1 MGESRDDSYVLILEE
16 DSISSGIKKITSFAK
31 MSQEKTD
38 SSVLTD
44 TSMSSGSY
52 PDMGQTQEQFI
63 EWALKEYERPLIGYA
78 QGFVHDW
85 ERARDVVQD
94 TFIRLCQQDM
104 AKVRDGVKTWLFT
117 VCRNRALDVLRKDSR
132 LVEMD
137 EKKLHGIP
145 GKNFSASDHIEKE
158 ELHQRLEGYLQR
170 LTPNQ
175 REVINLKFQQ
185 GLSYD
190 EISQI
195 TGLSTGNVGFLLHHA
210 IKRLREWIPR
220 DMTYQNEI

>member
-1 MGESRDDSYVLILEE
+1 MGGEFCTYEEKILIFGRMSQENSDSYVSPE
-16 DSISSGIKKITSFAK
+16 TN
-31 MSQEKTD
+31 MT
-38 SSVLTD
+38 
-44 TSMSSGSY
+44 SGSP
-52 PDMGQTQEQFI
+52 PDMVQTQEQFI

-94 TFIRLCQQDM
+94 TFIRLCQQDV

-137 EKKLHGIP
+137 EKKLLKIP
-145 GKNFSASDHIEKE
+145 GNTVSAATLMEKE
-158 ELHQRLEGYLQR
+158 EVHNRLDAYLQR

-175 REVINLKFQQ
+175 REVIVLKFQQ
-185 GLSYD
+185 GLSYE
-190 EISQI
+190 EISRV
-195 TGLSTGNVGFLLHHA
+195 TGLTPGNVGFLLHHA
-210 IKRLREWIPR
+210 LKRLREWIPR
-220 DMTYQNEI
+220 EWANQQDES

>member
-1 MGESRDDSYVLILEE
+1 
-16 DSISSGIKKITSFAK
+16 
-31 MSQEKTD
+31 
-38 SSVLTD
+38 
-44 TSMSSGSY
+44 
-52 PDMGQTQEQFI
+52 MGQTQEQFI

-104 AKVRDGVKTWLFT
+104 AKVRDGLKTWLFT

-137 EKKLHGIP
+137 EKKLSKIP
-145 GKNFSASDHIEKE
+145 GKSVSAATLLEKE
-158 ELHQRLEGYLQR
+158 EMHERLDAYLQR

-175 REVINLKFQQ
+175 REVIVLKFQQ
-185 GLSYD
+185 GLSYE
-190 EISQI
+190 EISRI

-220 DMTYQNEI
+220 EWAHQEDT

>member
-1 MGESRDDSYVLILEE
+1 
-16 DSISSGIKKITSFAK
+16 
-31 MSQEKTD
+31 MSQEKPD
-38 SSVLTD
+38 SYVSAETNM
-44 TSMSSGSY
+44 TSGSP
-52 PDMGQTQEQFI
+52 PDMVQTQEQFI

-94 TFIRLCQQDM
+94 TFIRLCQQDV

-137 EKKLHGIP
+137 EKKLLKIP
-145 GKNFSASDHIEKE
+145 GNSVSAATLLEKE
-158 ELHQRLEGYLQR
+158 EVHNRLDAYLQR

-175 REVINLKFQQ
+175 REVIVLKFQQ
-185 GLSYD
+185 GLSYE
-190 EISQI
+190 EISRV
-195 TGLSTGNVGFLLHHA
+195 TGLTQGNVGFLLHHA
-210 IKRLREWIPR
+210 LKRLREWIPR
-220 DMTYQNEI
+220 EWANQQDES

>member
-1 MGESRDDSYVLILEE
+1 MFVFCATDFFANM
-16 DSISSGIKKITSFAK
+16 IKEIGNLHVSKDADMTN
-31 MSQEKTD
+31 
-38 SSVLTD
+38 
-44 TSMSSGSY
+44 GSP
-52 PDMGQTQEQFI
+52 PDMMQTQEQFI

-94 TFIRLCQQDM
+94 TFIRLCQQDV

-137 EKKLHGIP
+137 EKKLGKIP
-145 GKNFSASDHIEKE
+145 ANTVSASSLLEKE
-158 ELHQRLEGYLQR
+158 EMHQRLEMYLQR

-175 REVINLKFQQ
+175 REVVVLKFQQ
-185 GLSYD
+185 GLSYE
-190 EISQI
+190 EISRV
-195 TGLSTGNVGFLLHHA
+195 TGLSNGNVGFLLHNA
-210 IKRLREWIPR
+210 LKRLREWMPR
-220 DMTYQNEI
+220 DLAESNEE

>member
-1 MGESRDDSYVLILEE
+1 M
-16 DSISSGIKKITSFAK
+16 IKENGNLHVSTEAD
-31 MSQEKTD
+31 MTN
-38 SSVLTD
+38 
-44 TSMSSGSY
+44 GSP
-52 PDMGQTQEQFI
+52 PDMVQTQEQFI

-94 TFIRLCQQDM
+94 TFIRLCQQDV

-137 EKKLHGIP
+137 EKKLGKIP
-145 GKNFSASDHIEKE
+145 ASTVSASSLLEKE
-158 ELHQRLEGYLQR
+158 EMHQRLEIYLQR

-175 REVINLKFQQ
+175 REVVVLKFQQ
-185 GLSYD
+185 GLSYE
-190 EISQI
+190 EISRV
-195 TGLSTGNVGFLLHHA
+195 TGLSNGNVGFLLHNA
-210 IKRLREWIPR
+210 LKRLREWMPR
-220 DMTYQNEI
+220 DLAESNEE

>member
-1 MGESRDDSYVLILEE
+1 MFKENRDWHVTKGTNE
-16 DSISSGIKKITSFAK
+16 D
-31 MSQEKTD
+31 
-38 SSVLTD
+38 
-44 TSMSSGSY
+44 GSP
-52 PDMGQTQEQFI
+52 PDMVQTQEQFI

-117 VCRNRALDVLRKDSR
+117 VCRNRALDVLRKDAR

-137 EKKLHGIP
+137 EVKLNKIP
-145 GKNFSASDHIEKE
+145 AETLSPVDQINGE
-158 ELHQRLEGYLQR
+158 ELQLQLQGFLQR

-175 REVINLKFQQ
+175 REVIVLKFQQ
-185 GLSYD
+185 GLSYE
-190 EISQI
+190 EISRV
-195 TGLSTGNVGFLLHHA
+195 TGLTSGNVGFLLHNA
-210 IKRLREWIPR
+210 LKRLREWMPR
-220 DMTYQNEI
+220 DASQLEEES

>member
-1 MGESRDDSYVLILEE
+1 M
-16 DSISSGIKKITSFAK
+16 IKGNGNLHVSKEADMTN
-31 MSQEKTD
+31 
-38 SSVLTD
+38 
-44 TSMSSGSY
+44 GSP
-52 PDMGQTQEQFI
+52 PDMVQTQEQFI

-94 TFIRLCQQDM
+94 TFIRLCQQDV

-137 EKKLHGIP
+137 EKKLGKIP
-145 GKNFSASDHIEKE
+145 ANTVAASSLLEKE
-158 ELHQRLEGYLQR
+158 EMHQRLEMYLQR

-175 REVINLKFQQ
+175 REVVVLKFQQ
-185 GLSYD
+185 GLSYE
-190 EISQI
+190 EISRV
-195 TGLSTGNVGFLLHHA
+195 TGLSNGNVGFLLHNA
-210 IKRLREWIPR
+210 LKRLRERMPR
-220 DMTYQNEI
+220 DLAESNEE

>member
-1 MGESRDDSYVLILEE
+1 
-16 DSISSGIKKITSFAK
+16 
-31 MSQEKTD
+31 MSQEIPD
-38 SSVLTD
+38 SPVHSSA
-44 TSMSSGSY
+44 SMSSGS
-52 PDMGQTQEQFI
+52 PPVMGQTQEQFI

-104 AKVRDGVKTWLFT
+104 AKVRDGLKTWLFT

-137 EKKLHGIP
+137 EKKLSKIP
-145 GKNFSASDHIEKE
+145 GKNVSAASLLAKE
-158 ELHQRLEGYLQR
+158 EMHERLDVYLQR

-175 REVINLKFQQ
+175 REVIVLKFQQ
-185 GLSYD
+185 GLSYE
-190 EISQI
+190 EISRI

-220 DMTYQNEI
+220 DWAHQEDT

>member
-1 MGESRDDSYVLILEE
+1 MIHELGFFNKMIKENGDLHVSRE
-16 DSISSGIKKITSFAK
+16 
-31 MSQEKTD
+31 TD
-38 SSVLTD
+38 MTN
-44 TSMSSGSY
+44 GSP
-52 PDMGQTQEQFI
+52 PDMVQTQEQFI

-137 EKKLHGIP
+137 EKKLGKIP
-145 GKNFSASDHIEKE
+145 ASTVSASSLLEKE
-158 ELHQRLEGYLQR
+158 EMHQRLEIYLQR

-175 REVINLKFQQ
+175 REVVVLKFQQ
-185 GLSYD
+185 GLSYE
-190 EISQI
+190 EISRV
-195 TGLSTGNVGFLLHHA
+195 TGLSNGNVGFLLHNA
-210 IKRLREWIPR
+210 LKRLREWMPR
-220 DMTYQNEI
+220 DLAESNEE

>member
-1 MGESRDDSYVLILEE
+1 MPQENPDSNVSALTNMKA
-16 DSISSGIKKITSFAK
+16 SSP
-31 MSQEKTD
+31 
-38 SSVLTD
+38 
-44 TSMSSGSY
+44 
-52 PDMGQTQEQFI
+52 PDMVQTQEQFI

-104 AKVRDGVKTWLFT
+104 VKVRDGLKTWLFT

-137 EKKLHGIP
+137 EKKLLTIP
-145 GKNFSASDHIEKE
+145 GNTVSAADMLEKE
-158 ELHQRLEGYLQR
+158 ELQERLEGYLQR

-175 REVINLKFQQ
+175 REVIVLKFQQ
-185 GLSYD
+185 GLSYE
-190 EISQI
+190 EISQV
-195 TGLSTGNVGFLLHHA
+195 TGLSNGNVGFLLHHA
-210 IKRLREWIPR
+210 LKRLREWMPR
-220 DMTYQNEI
+220 DLTEPNEES

>member
-1 MGESRDDSYVLILEE
+1 MGGEFCTYEEKILIFGRMSQENSDSYVSPE
-16 DSISSGIKKITSFAK
+16 TN
-31 MSQEKTD
+31 MT
-38 SSVLTD
+38 
-44 TSMSSGSY
+44 SGSP
-52 PDMGQTQEQFI
+52 PDMVQTQEQFI

-94 TFIRLCQQDM
+94 TFIRLCQQDV

-137 EKKLHGIP
+137 EKKLLKIP
-145 GKNFSASDHIEKE
+145 GNSVSAATLLEKE
-158 ELHQRLEGYLQR
+158 EVHNRLDAYLQR

-175 REVINLKFQQ
+175 REVIVLKFQQ
-185 GLSYD
+185 GLSYE
-190 EISQI
+190 EISRV
-195 TGLSTGNVGFLLHHA
+195 TGLTPGNVGFLLHHA
-210 IKRLREWIPR
+210 LKRLREWIPR
-220 DMTYQNEI
+220 EWANQQDES

>member
-1 MGESRDDSYVLILEE
+1 MIKENGELHVSKEADM
-16 DSISSGIKKITSFAK
+16 TN
-31 MSQEKTD
+31 
-38 SSVLTD
+38 
-44 TSMSSGSY
+44 GSP
-52 PDMGQTQEQFI
+52 PDMVQTQEQFI

-94 TFIRLCQQDM
+94 TFIRLCQQDV

-137 EKKLHGIP
+137 EKKLLKIP
-145 GKNFSASDHIEKE
+145 SNSVSAATLLEKE
-158 ELHQRLEGYLQR
+158 EVHNRLDAYLQR

-175 REVINLKFQQ
+175 REVIVLKFQQ
-185 GLSYD
+185 GLSYE
-190 EISQI
+190 EISRV
-195 TGLSTGNVGFLLHHA
+195 TGLTPGNVGFLLHHA
-210 IKRLREWIPR
+210 LKRLREWIPR
-220 DMTYQNEI
+220 EWAHQQDES

>member
-1 MGESRDDSYVLILEE
+1 MFKETRDL
-16 DSISSGIKKITSFAK
+16 
-31 MSQEKTD
+31 
-38 SSVLTD
+38 SVTTGAND
-44 TSMSSGSY
+44 DGS
-52 PDMGQTQEQFI
+52 PPAMVQTQEQFI

-104 AKVRDGVKTWLFT
+104 VKVRDGVKTWLFT

-137 EKKLHGIP
+137 DVKLQKIP
-145 GKNFSASDHIEKE
+145 AESVSPVDQMHTE
-158 ELHQRLEGYLQR
+158 ELYAQLQGYLQR

-175 REVINLKFQQ
+175 REVIVLKFQQ

-190 EISQI
+190 EISRV
-195 TGLSTGNVGFLLHHA
+195 TGLTSGNVGFLLHNA
-210 IKRLREWIPR
+210 LKRLREWMPR
-220 DMTYQNEI
+220 DFTEQEEL

>member
-1 MGESRDDSYVLILEE
+1 MEG
-16 DSISSGIKKITSFAK
+16 SFVTICE
-31 MSQEKTD
+31 MSQENSVSHVPTTTD
-38 SSVLTD
+38 MT
-44 TSMSSGSY
+44 TGSP
-52 PDMGQTQEQFI
+52 PDMVQTQEQFI

-104 AKVRDGVKTWLFT
+104 VKVRDGVKTWLFT

-137 EKKLHGIP
+137 EKKLMAIP
-145 GKNFSASDHIEKE
+145 GHSVSASDMLERE
-158 ELHQRLEGYLQR
+158 ELQERLEGFLQR

-175 REVINLKFQQ
+175 REVIVLKFQQ
-185 GLSYD
+185 GLSYE
-190 EISQI
+190 EISRI
-195 TGLSTGNVGFLLHHA
+195 TGLTNGNVGFLLHHA
-210 IKRLREWIPR
+210 LKRLREWIPR
-220 DMTYQNEI
+220 DLTEPEEER

>member
-1 MGESRDDSYVLILEE
+1 MRIDLRLREKFHIFCE
-16 DSISSGIKKITSFAK
+16 
-31 MSQEKTD
+31 MSQEKPD
-38 SSVLTD
+38 SYVSPETNM
-44 TSMSSGSY
+44 TSGSP
-52 PDMGQTQEQFI
+52 PDMVQTQEQFI

-94 TFIRLCQQDM
+94 TFIRLCQQDV

-137 EKKLHGIP
+137 EKKLLKIP
-145 GKNFSASDHIEKE
+145 GNTVSAATLLEKE
-158 ELHQRLEGYLQR
+158 EVHNRLDAYLQR

-175 REVINLKFQQ
+175 REVIVLKFQQ
-185 GLSYD
+185 GLSYE
-190 EISQI
+190 EISRV
-195 TGLSTGNVGFLLHHA
+195 TGLTPGNVGFLLHHA
-210 IKRLREWIPR
+210 LKRLREWIPR
-220 DMTYQNEI
+220 EWANQQDES

>member
-1 MGESRDDSYVLILEE
+1 MTQENPESDVS
-16 DSISSGIKKITSFAK
+16 A
-31 MSQEKTD
+31 
-38 SSVLTD
+38 LTN
-44 TSMSSGSY
+44 MKAGSP
-52 PDMGQTQEQFI
+52 PDMVQTQEQFI

-104 AKVRDGVKTWLFT
+104 AKVRDGLKTWLFT

-137 EKKLHGIP
+137 EKKLLTIP
-145 GKNFSASDHIEKE
+145 GNSVSAADMLEKE
-158 ELHQRLEGYLQR
+158 ELQERLDGYLQR

-175 REVINLKFQQ
+175 REVIVLKFQQ
-185 GLSYD
+185 GLSYE
-190 EISQI
+190 EISRV
-195 TGLSTGNVGFLLHHA
+195 TGLSNGNVGFLLHHA
-210 IKRLREWIPR
+210 LKRLREWMPR
-220 DMTYQNEI
+220 DLTEPNEES

>member
-1 MGESRDDSYVLILEE
+1 M
-16 DSISSGIKKITSFAK
+16 F
-31 MSQEKTD
+31 QEKPE
-38 SSVLTD
+38 SSVHTD
-44 TSMSSGSY
+44 TNMTSGSP
-52 PDMGQTQEQFI
+52 PDMVQTQEQFI

-94 TFIRLCQQDM
+94 TFIRLCQQDV

-137 EKKLHGIP
+137 EKKLLKIP
-145 GKNFSASDHIEKE
+145 GNTVSAATLLEKE
-158 ELHQRLEGYLQR
+158 EVHNRLDAYLQR

-175 REVINLKFQQ
+175 REVIVLKFQQ
-185 GLSYD
+185 GLSYE
-190 EISQI
+190 EISRV
-195 TGLSTGNVGFLLHHA
+195 TGLTPGNVGFLLHHA
-210 IKRLREWIPR
+210 LKRLREWIPR
-220 DMTYQNEI
+220 EWANQQDES

>member
-1 MGESRDDSYVLILEE
+1 M
-16 DSISSGIKKITSFAK
+16 F
-31 MSQEKTD
+31 QEKADPIVMRVTSVATD
-38 SSVLTD
+38 SFQV
-44 TSMSSGSY
+44 
-52 PDMGQTQEQFI
+52 MGQTQEQFI

-137 EKKLHGIP
+137 ERKLNNIP
-145 GKNFSASDHIEKE
+145 ASHLSASRHLEKE
-158 ELHQRLEGYLQR
+158 ELHERLEMYLQR

-175 REVINLKFQQ
+175 REVIILKFQQ
-185 GLSYD
+185 GLSYE
-190 EISQI
+190 EISHV
-195 TGLSTGNVGFLLHHA
+195 TGLTAGNVGFLLHHA

-220 DMTYQNEI
+220 EMAQQQEI

>member
-1 MGESRDDSYVLILEE
+1 MIKENGELHVSKEADMLN
-16 DSISSGIKKITSFAK
+16 
-31 MSQEKTD
+31 
-38 SSVLTD
+38 
-44 TSMSSGSY
+44 GSP
-52 PDMGQTQEQFI
+52 PDMVQTQEQFI

-94 TFIRLCQQDM
+94 TFIRLCQQDV

-137 EKKLHGIP
+137 EKKLGKIP
-145 GKNFSASDHIEKE
+145 ANTVSASSLLEKE
-158 ELHQRLEGYLQR
+158 EMHQRLEMYLQR

-175 REVINLKFQQ
+175 REVVVLKFQQ
-185 GLSYD
+185 GLSYE
-190 EISQI
+190 EISRV
-195 TGLSTGNVGFLLHHA
+195 TGLSNGNVGFLLHNA
-210 IKRLREWIPR
+210 LKRLREWMPR
-220 DMTYQNEI
+220 DLAESKEE

>member
-1 MGESRDDSYVLILEE
+1 MGGEFCTYEEKILIFGLMSQENSDSYVSPE
-16 DSISSGIKKITSFAK
+16 TN
-31 MSQEKTD
+31 MT
-38 SSVLTD
+38 
-44 TSMSSGSY
+44 SGSP
-52 PDMGQTQEQFI
+52 PDMVQTQEQFI

-94 TFIRLCQQDM
+94 TFIRLCQQDV

-137 EKKLHGIP
+137 EKKLLKIP
-145 GKNFSASDHIEKE
+145 GNTVSAATLMEKE
-158 ELHQRLEGYLQR
+158 EVHNRLDAYLQR

-175 REVINLKFQQ
+175 REVIVLKFQQ
-185 GLSYD
+185 GLSYE
-190 EISQI
+190 EISRV
-195 TGLSTGNVGFLLHHA
+195 TGLTPGNVGFLLHHA
-210 IKRLREWIPR
+210 LKRLREWIPR
-220 DMTYQNEI
+220 EWANQQDES

>member
-1 MGESRDDSYVLILEE
+1 
-16 DSISSGIKKITSFAK
+16 
-31 MSQEKTD
+31 MSQENFGSDVSPVTNM
-38 SSVLTD
+38 T
-44 TSMSSGSY
+44 SGSP
-52 PDMGQTQEQFI
+52 PDMVQTQEQFI

-94 TFIRLCQQDM
+94 TFIRLCQQDV

-137 EKKLHGIP
+137 EKKLLKIP
-145 GKNFSASDHIEKE
+145 GNTVSAADLLEKE
-158 ELHQRLEGYLQR
+158 ELHNRLDAYLQR

-175 REVINLKFQQ
+175 REVIVLKFQQ
-185 GLSYD
+185 GLSYE
-190 EISQI
+190 EISRV
-195 TGLSTGNVGFLLHHA
+195 TGLTPGNVGFLLHHA
-210 IKRLREWIPR
+210 LKRLREWIPR
-220 DMTYQNEI
+220 EWANQQDES

>member
-1 MGESRDDSYVLILEE
+1 M
-16 DSISSGIKKITSFAK
+16 T
-31 MSQEKTD
+31 QENRVSDVSPSTNM
-38 SSVLTD
+38 T
-44 TSMSSGSY
+44 TGSP
-52 PDMGQTQEQFI
+52 PDMVQTQEQFI

-137 EKKLHGIP
+137 EKKLLAIP
-145 GKNFSASDHIEKE
+145 GNSVSAAAMLEKE
-158 ELHQRLEGYLQR
+158 ELQERLDGYLQR

-175 REVINLKFQQ
+175 REVITLKFQQ
-185 GLSYD
+185 GLSYE
-190 EISQI
+190 EISRV
-195 TGLSTGNVGFLLHHA
+195 TGLSNGNVGFLLHHA
-210 IKRLREWIPR
+210 LKRLREWMPR
-220 DMTYQNEI
+220 DLTEPNEE

>member
-1 MGESRDDSYVLILEE
+1 
-16 DSISSGIKKITSFAK
+16 
-31 MSQEKTD
+31 MSQEN
-38 SSVLTD
+38 
-44 TSMSSGSY
+44 SGSDVSPVTNMTSGSP
-52 PDMGQTQEQFI
+52 PDMVQTQEQFI

-94 TFIRLCQQDM
+94 TFIRLCQQDV

-137 EKKLHGIP
+137 EKKLLKIP
-145 GKNFSASDHIEKE
+145 GNTVSAATLLEKE
-158 ELHQRLEGYLQR
+158 EVHNRLDAYLQR

-175 REVINLKFQQ
+175 REVIVLKFQQ
-185 GLSYD
+185 GLSYE
-190 EISQI
+190 EISRV
-195 TGLSTGNVGFLLHHA
+195 TGLTPGNVGFLLHHA
-210 IKRLREWIPR
+210 LKRLREWIPR
-220 DMTYQNEI
+220 EWANQQDES

>member
-1 MGESRDDSYVLILEE
+1 MTQENPESDVSALTNMKAG
-16 DSISSGIKKITSFAK
+16 SP
-31 MSQEKTD
+31 TD
-38 SSVLTD
+38 MV
-44 TSMSSGSY
+44 
-52 PDMGQTQEQFI
+52 QTQEQFI

-104 AKVRDGVKTWLFT
+104 AKVRDGLKTWLFT

-137 EKKLHGIP
+137 EKKLLTIP
-145 GKNFSASDHIEKE
+145 GNTVSAADMLEKE
-158 ELHQRLEGYLQR
+158 ELQERLEGYLKR

-175 REVINLKFQQ
+175 REVIVLKFQQ
-185 GLSYD
+185 GLSYE
-190 EISQI
+190 EISQV
-195 TGLSTGNVGFLLHHA
+195 TGLSNGNVGFLLHHA
-210 IKRLREWIPR
+210 LKRLREWMPR
-220 DMTYQNEI
+220 DLTEPNEES

>member
-1 MGESRDDSYVLILEE
+1 MTQENPESDVSALTNMKAG
-16 DSISSGIKKITSFAK
+16 SP
-31 MSQEKTD
+31 TD
-38 SSVLTD
+38 MV
-44 TSMSSGSY
+44 
-52 PDMGQTQEQFI
+52 QTQEQFI

-104 AKVRDGVKTWLFT
+104 AKVRDGLKTWLFT

-137 EKKLHGIP
+137 EKKLLTIP
-145 GKNFSASDHIEKE
+145 GNSVSAADMLEKE
-158 ELHQRLEGYLQR
+158 ELQERLDGYLQR

-175 REVINLKFQQ
+175 REVIVLKFQQ
-185 GLSYD
+185 GLSYE
-190 EISQI
+190 EISRV
-195 TGLSTGNVGFLLHHA
+195 TGLSNGNVGFLLHHA
-210 IKRLREWIPR
+210 LKRLREWMPR
-220 DMTYQNEI
+220 DLTEPNEE

>member
-1 MGESRDDSYVLILEE
+1 MTQENPESDVSALTNMKAG
-16 DSISSGIKKITSFAK
+16 SP
-31 MSQEKTD
+31 TD
-38 SSVLTD
+38 MV
-44 TSMSSGSY
+44 
-52 PDMGQTQEQFI
+52 QTQEQFI

-104 AKVRDGVKTWLFT
+104 AKVRDGLKTWLFT

-137 EKKLHGIP
+137 EKKLLTIP
-145 GKNFSASDHIEKE
+145 GNTVSAADMLEKE
-158 ELHQRLEGYLQR
+158 ELQERLDGYLQR

-175 REVINLKFQQ
+175 REVIVLKFQQ
-185 GLSYD
+185 GLSYE
-190 EISQI
+190 EISRV
-195 TGLSTGNVGFLLHHA
+195 TGLSNGNVGFLLHHA
-210 IKRLREWIPR
+210 LKRLREWMPR
-220 DMTYQNEI
+220 DLTEPNEES

>member
-1 MGESRDDSYVLILEE
+1 
-16 DSISSGIKKITSFAK
+16 
-31 MSQEKTD
+31 MSQENPGSDVSPVTNM
-38 SSVLTD
+38 T
-44 TSMSSGSY
+44 SGSP
-52 PDMGQTQEQFI
+52 PDMVQTQEQFI

-94 TFIRLCQQDM
+94 TFIRLCQQDV

-137 EKKLHGIP
+137 EKKLLKIP
-145 GKNFSASDHIEKE
+145 GNTVSAAALLEKE
-158 ELHQRLEGYLQR
+158 EVHNRLDAYLQR

-175 REVINLKFQQ
+175 REVIVLKFQQ
-185 GLSYD
+185 GLSYE
-190 EISQI
+190 EISRV
-195 TGLSTGNVGFLLHHA
+195 TGLTPGNVGFLLHHA
-210 IKRLREWIPR
+210 LKRLREWIPR
-220 DMTYQNEI
+220 EWANQQDES

>member
-1 MGESRDDSYVLILEE
+1 M
-16 DSISSGIKKITSFAK
+16 T
-31 MSQEKTD
+31 T
-38 SSVLTD
+38 
-44 TSMSSGSY
+44 GSP
-52 PDMGQTQEQFI
+52 PDMVQTQEQFI

-137 EKKLHGIP
+137 EKKLLAIP
-145 GKNFSASDHIEKE
+145 GNSVSAAAMLEKE
-158 ELHQRLEGYLQR
+158 ELQERLDGYLQR

-175 REVINLKFQQ
+175 REVITLKFQQ
-185 GLSYD
+185 GLSYE
-190 EISQI
+190 EISRV
-195 TGLSTGNVGFLLHHA
+195 TGLSNGNVGFLLHHA
-210 IKRLREWIPR
+210 LKRLREWMPR
-220 DMTYQNEI
+220 DLTEPNEE

>member
-1 MGESRDDSYVLILEE
+1 M
-16 DSISSGIKKITSFAK
+16 T
-31 MSQEKTD
+31 
-38 SSVLTD
+38 
-44 TSMSSGSY
+44 SGSP
-52 PDMGQTQEQFI
+52 PDMVQTQEQFI

-94 TFIRLCQQDM
+94 TFIRLCQQDV

-137 EKKLHGIP
+137 EKKLLKIP
-145 GKNFSASDHIEKE
+145 GNTVSAATLMEKE
-158 ELHQRLEGYLQR
+158 EVHNRLDAYLQR

-175 REVINLKFQQ
+175 REVIVLKFQQ
-185 GLSYD
+185 GLSYE
-190 EISQI
+190 EISRV
-195 TGLSTGNVGFLLHHA
+195 TGLTPGNVGFLLHHA
-210 IKRLREWIPR
+210 LKRLREWIPR
-220 DMTYQNEI
+220 EWANQEDES

>member
-1 MGESRDDSYVLILEE
+1 MIRSEFDLRVLGFWAT
-16 DSISSGIKKITSFAK
+16 DFFTKMIKENGGSHV
-31 MSQEKTD
+31 SQEVDMTN
-38 SSVLTD
+38 
-44 TSMSSGSY
+44 GS
-52 PDMGQTQEQFI
+52 PPEMVQTQEQFI

-137 EKKLHGIP
+137 EKKLGKIP
-145 GKNFSASDHIEKE
+145 ASTVSASSLLEKE
-158 ELHQRLEGYLQR
+158 EMHQRLEMYLQR

-175 REVINLKFQQ
+175 REVVVLKFQQ
-185 GLSYD
+185 GLSYE
-190 EISQI
+190 EISRV
-195 TGLSTGNVGFLLHHA
+195 TGLTNGNVGFLLHNA
-210 IKRLREWIPR
+210 LKRLREWMPR
-220 DMTYQNEI
+220 DLAESNEE